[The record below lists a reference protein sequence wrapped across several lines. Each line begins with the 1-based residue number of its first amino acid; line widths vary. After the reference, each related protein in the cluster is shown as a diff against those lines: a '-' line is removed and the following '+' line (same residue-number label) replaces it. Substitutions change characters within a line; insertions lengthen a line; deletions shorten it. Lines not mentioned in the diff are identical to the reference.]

1 MDDLYRGIYIVKI
14 PCDAEPGQTWNFN
27 ELDSDE
33 MENPDDERKA
43 GLWVYYDYNVDA
55 FEKAVAIKFKV
66 VPEGGE
72 NPNMFF
78 GIIFWLIIYIGWVI
92 GVSAALYFMVL

>member
-1 MDDLYRGIYIVKI
+1 MEPL
-14 PCDAEPGQTWNFN
+14 PANLSEDA
-27 ELDSDE
+27 
-33 MENPDDERKA
+33 KA

-55 FEKAVAIKFKV
+55 FERAVVVKFKV

-72 NPNMFF
+72 DPNMFF